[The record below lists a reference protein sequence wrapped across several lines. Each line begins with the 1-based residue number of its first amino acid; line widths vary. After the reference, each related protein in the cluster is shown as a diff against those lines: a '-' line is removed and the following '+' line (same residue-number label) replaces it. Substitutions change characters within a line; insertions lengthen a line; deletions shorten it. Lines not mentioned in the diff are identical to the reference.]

1 MYISASLA
9 GAATPAATRV
19 QLSCISASG
28 DASNDFMAIASHLF
42 AATAYEVT
50 ISTINVDGPV
60 GPVAAS
66 LVSAVFS
73 TVEDAPADVPA
84 PLLSAVRAR
93 SANVTLYAPLVPNGV
108 VISYE
113 ALLDGVS
120 CVSSLYAGKLSM
132 INLVS

>member
-1 MYISASLA
+1 M
-9 GAATPAATRV
+9 
-19 QLSCISASG
+19 
-28 DASNDFMAIASHLF
+28 
-42 AATAYEVT
+42 
-50 ISTINVDGPV
+50 
-60 GPVAAS
+60 AAS

-84 PLLSAVRAR
+84 PLLSAVIAR